1 MLTLNVTLNRASIL
15 SANGREHWR
24 KAAAKK
30 AALRAWGEAVWL
42 KAGRPTLTA
51 ADLVVTITWPDRRR
65 RDAANLH
72 PTLKALI
79 DGMVSP
85 RLGDGLLAD
94 DSDAYLTGPDLRV
107 SPDVSDDGLTHLTF
121 TYIERTPR

>member
-1 MLTLNVTLNRASIL
+1 MSRA
-15 SANGREHWR
+15 HC
-24 KAAAKK
+24 
-30 AALRAWGEAVWL
+30 
-42 KAGRPTLTA
+42 TLTV
-51 ADLVVTITWPDRRR
+51 DYPNRRKREVDNLQPTW
-65 RDAANLH
+65 
-72 PTLKALI
+72 KALI

-121 TYIERTPR
+121 TYTERNPR